1 MDETGQGVYI
11 VVDYIIDGVLH
22 LHARRAIIKCCR
34 RPLLLLLL
42 LALPLML
49 LLSLR
54 AASVAHSIKFVLKYM
69 YSIYLVDRKINYLI
83 THANIDWSHRDL
95 NSNSISSLSSS
106 CLQRY
111 VCTCMC
117 ECVSAGMWMYVWACE
132 KKCCRSGMSKTA
144 CTIVFVIDEFSFLW
158 VWYAAYNSLGI

>member
-1 MDETGQGVYI
+1 MLHACWYGGDGRGVYI

-34 RPLLLLLL
+34 RPLLRLL
-42 LALPLML
+42 LALPLPL
-49 LLSLR
+49 LLMLSLR

-69 YSIYLVDRKINYLI
+69 YSIYLVGRKINYLI

-117 ECVSAGMWMYVWACE
+117 VCVCAGMWMYVWACE
-132 KKCCRSGMSKTA
+132 KKCCKSGMSKTA
-144 CTIVFVIDEFSFLW
+144 CTIEFVID
-158 VWYAAYNSLGI
+158 